1 MYLTY
6 MANHIQNFNV
16 LNLIRCKHYT
26 ITATAGEEENQKYF
40 VVPAYPA
47 KGILYVTQNNLQF
60 ISGHIRVR
68 GRNNGSYPYNYLEMI
83 DMIFGKEDK
92 TIEVCSGMIR
102 KYNNNRRD
110 NSGSDQCFTVDINP
124 KTNPDLVEDGQTLSS
139 ISNNTFNR
147 WRSDP
152 PYNAETAKE
161 MYGTCLPETAKL
173 LKAGARVCKVG
184 SLMFLLLGPKNYQ
197 ICPQGV
203 KRIGWIG
210 LTVIPNN
217 ELRTLNIYYKYADP
231 PELL

>member
-1 MYLTY
+1 
-6 MANHIQNFNV
+6 
-16 LNLIRCKHYT
+16 LIRCKHDT
-26 ITATAGEEENQKYF
+26 ITTTAGEEENQKYF
-40 VVPAYPA
+40 VIPAYPA

-60 ISGHIRVR
+60 ISGHTRVR

-83 DMIFGKEDK
+83 AMIFGKEDK

-102 KYNNNRRD
+102 KYSNNHSD
-110 NSGSDQCFTVDINP
+110 NSSGQCFTIDINP

-152 PYNAETAKE
+152 LYNTETAKE

-184 SLMFLLLGPKNYQ
+184 SLIFLLLGPVNYQ

-203 KRIGWIG
+203 KRIGRIG
-210 LTVIPNN
+210 LTMVPIMSY
-217 ELRTLNIYYKYADP
+217 EL
-231 PELL
+231 